1 MPLDILT
8 NTCTIKNKIKA
19 FLAVVKERV
28 RSEREKG

>member
-8 NTCTIKNKIKA
+8 NTCTIKKEEEA

-28 RSEREKG
+28 RSGREKS